1 MCCGCSQKAEE
12 KTIFAMDTVMTLK
25 AYGKNAAAALDEAQ
39 REIYRLDRI
48 FDRREG
54 EVNQLDFMSE
64 AEVEDDV
71 AQVIKKALEISQET
85 DGAFDITV
93 APIMDAWGFY
103 NKEYRVPDK
112 SQIEALLEFCGYEN
126 IEINGNTLHSKN
138 GATVDLGG
146 IAKGYTSSRVS
157 EIFSKHG
164 IKSGIISLG
173 GNVETFGKRPDNREW
188 TVAISDPEN
197 PAEYIGTVSSQ
208 NNAVIT
214 SGDYQRFFEAD
225 GQKYHHILNP
235 KDGYPVENGLRSVTV
250 ISSDSARADAL
261 STALFVMG
269 MEKGVEHW
277 KKCNDFGAIFVSADG
292 KISVT
297 ENIDFKSNREFTVIR
312 KHSDL

>member
-1 MCCGCSQKAEE
+1 MCCGCSQKSEE

-39 REIYRLDRI
+39 QEIYRLDRI

-71 AQVIKKALEISQET
+71 AQVIKKALEISEET

-173 GNVETFGKRPDNREW
+173 GNVETVGKRPDNREW
-188 TVAISDPEN
+188 TVAISNPDN